1 MQSHMIPHLLFLS
14 LLYHHNSV
22 LLLEGKLIFEE
33 IVDDFDILLHLLP
46 KRRNSKKRLK
56 YWLRKWQNGKRI
68 KKMWFWN
75 IKLFKEL
82 RERPFVKTI
91 YFLSKN
97 LSLEFKYE
105 FKVCLD
111 RNPEGSQKL

>member
-91 YFLSKN
+91 
-97 LSLEFKYE
+97 
-105 FKVCLD
+105 
-111 RNPEGSQKL
+111 